1 MPPDGIGISPYTK
14 YAKYKAC
21 LPDLHIL
28 QGWVIIDKSC
38 AYSWARFCTG
48 SRLDPFTLSRDR
60 CQRVMVKNCKKVQ
73 YCKPVFVS
81 VGILCEKAQQRLLLC
96 KKVFST
102 ISKTDK
108 QTLLRGFLQLELWS
122 WTDSRSELKFALV
135 RFPGISGHFRL
146 VLRYIVVFEFRLFRS
161 VI

>member
-1 MPPDGIGISPYTK
+1 MRVVYDLVALGFITSIKNVEGKKNTNLLCQNPNFSTLFEICIKICQLTTKQEIISPYTK

-28 QGWVIIDKSC
+28 QGWVIKDESC

-81 VGILCEKAQQRLLLC
+81 VGILCEKAQQHLLLC

-102 ISKTDK
+102 ISKTN
-108 QTLLRGFLQLELWS
+108 
-122 WTDSRSELKFALV
+122 
-135 RFPGISGHFRL
+135 
-146 VLRYIVVFEFRLFRS
+146 
-161 VI
+161 

>member
-1 MPPDGIGISPYTK
+1 MLLQDLRKKKGSLEWESAIRWGWTSELIKHYQTKSRTLISPYTK

-21 LPDLHIL
+21 LPDLHVL
-28 QGWVIIDKSC
+28 QGLVIIDKSC

-60 CQRVMVKNCKKVQ
+60 CQRVMVRNCKKVQ

-102 ISKTDK
+102 ISKTDYGA
-108 QTLLRGFLQLELWS
+108 L
-122 WTDSRSELKFALV
+122 SRN
-135 RFPGISGHFRL
+135 FRAFSTS
-146 VLRYIVVFEFRLFRS
+146 IN
-161 VI
+161 

>member
-1 MPPDGIGISPYTK
+1 MGVVGCSLIGPISPYTK
-14 YAKYKAC
+14 YAKYNAC
-21 LPDLHIL
+21 LPDLYVL
-28 QGWVIIDKSC
+28 QGLVIIDKSC

-81 VGILCEKAQQRLLLC
+81 VGILCEKAQQHLLLC

-108 QTLLRGFLQLELWS
+108 RTLIREFLQLELRS
-122 WTDSRSELKFALV
+122 WRDSRSELKFALV
-135 RFPGISGHFRL
+135 RFPGICGHFRL
-146 VLRYIVVFEFRLFRS
+146 VSTNFTTQK
-161 VI
+161 